1 VPAKDDR
8 KRTSASRRRRP
19 VTAPTDVSAD
29 GSPRSNARR
38 ELVED
43 QILAQAA
50 RLFAQRGFAGTN
62 LQDIAES
69 VGMTRPALY
78 YYVRSKEEILSRLVA
93 EGTEAPA
100 AEIKRLVNAP
110 DADAA
115 TRLRAVAYSIALRR
129 ATDPF
134 QLQLLVRSESEL
146 PADLARS
153 YRAAQRATLRE
164 LVALIDGGIEA
175 GEFRPVDATSAALAI
190 VGMCNWVAW
199 WQESLDSRTPD
210 EVARQ
215 LADLAL
221 AMVRQ
226 VDDSGQ
232 GTKGGPEAAIAR
244 IRSELDYLNRI
255 IEPRSPATKA
265 TRKSARARSS

>member
-8 KRTSASRRRRP
+8 KRSNASGGRRR
-19 VTAPTDVSAD
+19 SAAQT
-29 GSPRSNARR
+29 GVAVESTPRSSARR

-50 RLFAQRGFAGTN
+50 RLFAQKGFAGTN

-69 VGMTRPALY
+69 VGITRPALY

-93 EGTEAPA
+93 EGSEAPA
-100 AEIKRLVNAP
+100 AEIKRLANSS

-129 ATDPF
+129 AADPY
-134 QLQLLVRSESEL
+134 QLQMLVRSESEL

-153 YRAAQRATLRE
+153 YRAAQRGTLRE
-164 LVALIDGGIEA
+164 LVGLIDGGIDA
-175 GEFRPVDATSAALAI
+175 GEFRSVDATSAALAI

-199 WQESLDSRTPD
+199 GQESLDGQTPD
-210 EVARQ
+210 EVATQ
-215 LADLAL
+215 IAEFAL

-226 VDDSGQ
+226 LDG
-232 GTKGGPEAAIAR
+232 GGEGAKGGPEAAIAR
-244 IRSELDYLNRI
+244 MRSELDYLHRTL
-255 IEPRSPATKA
+255 ESRRSPSRTAKQS
-265 TRKSARARSS
+265 TRAKSS

>member
-1 VPAKDDR
+1 MPAKGDR
-8 KRTSASRRRRP
+8 KLASTSRRSR
-19 VTAPTDVSAD
+19 TAASQTNAALEAT
-29 GSPRSNARR
+29 PRSSIRR

-43 QILAQAA
+43 QILSEAA

-69 VGMTRPALY
+69 VGITRPALY

-100 AEIKRLVNAP
+100 AEIKRLINSP
-110 DADAA
+110 DTDAA

-134 QLQLLVRSESEL
+134 QLQMLVRSESEL

-153 YRAAQRATLRE
+153 YRSAQRATLRE

-175 GEFRPVDATSAALAI
+175 GEFRPVDAKSASLAI
-190 VGMCNWVAW
+190 IGMCNWVAW
-199 WQESLDSRTPD
+199 WAESLDGQTPD

-215 LADLAL
+215 IADLAL

-226 VDDSGQ
+226 VDRDG
-232 GTKGGPEAAIAR
+232 KGAKEGPEAVITR
-244 IRSELDYLNRI
+244 MRYELDYLSRLL
-255 IEPRSPATKA
+255 EPRAPT
-265 TRKSARARSS
+265 TRAAKKSARAKSS

>member
-8 KRTSASRRRRP
+8 KRTSSARRGR
-19 VTAPTDVSAD
+19 TAGAQTTATVEAT
-29 GSPRSNARR
+29 PRSNVRR

-43 QILAQAA
+43 QILAEAA

-69 VGMTRPALY
+69 VGITRPALY

-134 QLQLLVRSESEL
+134 QLQMLVRSESEL

-175 GEFRPVDATSAALAI
+175 GEFRPVDATNAALAI

-199 WQESLDSRTPD
+199 WQESLDGHTPD
-210 EVARQ
+210 DIARQ
-215 LADLAL
+215 IADLAL

-226 VDDSGQ
+226 VDG
-232 GTKGGPEAAIAR
+232 GGKGAKGGPGAAIAR
-244 IRSELDYLNRI
+244 MRTELDYLGRML
-255 IEPRSPATKA
+255 EPRVPTSRTAKKT
-265 TRKSARARSS
+265 ARAKSS